1 LSSESVQ
8 EVRKGFSCL
17 FISLIA
23 YARRCKL
30 TGAIVRAKDSFK
42 GVYFKRYRFRKVIK
56 DMFREYVYVL
66 SLVFIHR
73 PRAKAT

>member
-1 LSSESVQ
+1 
-8 EVRKGFSCL
+8 L

-23 YARRCKL
+23 YIRHYKL

-56 DMFREYVYVL
+56 DIFKGYVYVL
-66 SLVFIHR
+66 GLVFLYR